1 MNESKPS
8 SNLHEANTEV
18 QEIAVSPY
26 GHLRLPQKVSQFP

>member
-18 QEIAVSPY
+18 QKIAVPPY
-26 GHLRLPQKVSQFP
+26 GHLRLAQKVSQFP